1 MLISFPAKA
10 FACALVTLLSGG
22 CALFGGGESGDSRP
36 PTTTAPASG
45 SMIRGTVS
53 AVDAQTRTLTLS
65 ADASPQQ
72 QSLRNDGGAQVLGY
86 DTSTTVHYQE
96 RTYRPEDLEPGD
108 RIEATVERS
117 GDRLVAR
124 RIDVLSDVS
133 AAGQVPQPNVP
144 ARLDA
149 TVRWVDA
156 RNRTIELEPLGGDR
170 RAVIAAYD
178 ESTRVEYEGR
188 SYRPEN
194 LERGDVVQVRTRV
207 EGGRI
212 VADEIDVLRD
222 GGDSAAR

>member
-1 MLISFPAKA
+1 MRISFPAKA

-22 CALFGGGESGDSRP
+22 CALFGGGESDDSRP

-72 QSLRNDGGAQVLGY
+72 QSLRNDGGTQVLGY
-86 DTSTTVHYQE
+86 DTSTTVHYQG
-96 RTYRPEDLEPGD
+96 RTYRPEDLERGD
-108 RIEATVERS
+108 RIEATAERS

-133 AAGQVPQPNVP
+133 AGGQVPQNVP
-144 ARLDA
+144 ERLDA

-170 RAVIAAYD
+170 GALIAAYD
-178 ESTRVEYEGR
+178 ESTRVEFEGR